1 MSTLEPERGAGTG
14 TLVEPT
20 PQVSNGDGDH
30 ERFAHYV
37 QKDKIMASALE
48 GTPVVALCGKVWVP
62 GRDPKK
68 YPVCPMC
75 KEIYESMGAGG
86 GDKDKGK
93 GEGRPRGGFFRR
105 RRVCKFCAE
114 KIDYINYKDVRI
126 LAPFLPERGKIQP
139 RRISGT
145 CAKHQRKLQTAIKR
159 ARQIALIPYV
169 TE

>member
-1 MSTLEPERGAGTG
+1 MTPAFSTLASMSTLEPETQPQRGTGTG

-20 PQVSNGDGDH
+20 PQTSHGDGDH

-37 QKDKIMASALE
+37 QKDKIMASALD

-86 GDKDKGK
+86 DDGKGGGKGK
-93 GEGRPRGGFFRR
+93 DGG
-105 RRVCKFCAE
+105 K
-114 KIDYINYKDVRI
+114 
-126 LAPFLPERGKIQP
+126 
-139 RRISGT
+139 
-145 CAKHQRKLQTAIKR
+145 
-159 ARQIALIPYV
+159 
-169 TE
+169 

>member
-1 MSTLEPERGAGTG
+1 MSTLEPETQPQRGTGTG

-20 PQVSNGDGDH
+20 PQVSHGDGDH

-37 QKDKIMASALE
+37 QKDKIMASALD

-86 GDKDKGK
+86 DGDGKGGGDKK
-93 GEGRPRGGFFRR
+93 
-105 RRVCKFCAE
+105 
-114 KIDYINYKDVRI
+114 
-126 LAPFLPERGKIQP
+126 
-139 RRISGT
+139 
-145 CAKHQRKLQTAIKR
+145 
-159 ARQIALIPYV
+159 
-169 TE
+169 

>member
-30 ERFAHYV
+30 ERYAHYV

-86 GDKDKGK
+86 DKGK
-93 GEGRPRGGFFRR
+93 GG
-105 RRVCKFCAE
+105 
-114 KIDYINYKDVRI
+114 KDGN
-126 LAPFLPERGKIQP
+126 GKD
-139 RRISGT
+139 G
-145 CAKHQRKLQTAIKR
+145 K
-159 ARQIALIPYV
+159 
-169 TE
+169 

>member
-1 MSTLEPERGAGTG
+1 MSTLEPDRGAGTG

-30 ERFAHYV
+30 ERYAHYV

-75 KEIYESMGAGG
+75 KEIYESMAPAATRTRARAARTRSSPQPDVTLRFLAPGVCRDA
-86 GDKDKGK
+86 
-93 GEGRPRGGFFRR
+93 RPGGFRMPGG
-105 RRVCKFCAE
+105 C
-114 KIDYINYKDVRI
+114 
-126 LAPFLPERGKIQP
+126 PER
-139 RRISGT
+139 
-145 CAKHQRKLQTAIKR
+145 
-159 ARQIALIPYV
+159 AL
-169 TE
+169 

>member
-30 ERFAHYV
+30 ERYAHYV

-75 KEIYESMGAGG
+75 KEIYESMAPAATRTRARAARTRSNGHRYGPQLKVRETPGAHIREPRGSFACRCTG
-86 GDKDKGK
+86 CSARSRSGA
-93 GEGRPRGGFFRR
+93 EVVQTTCRRPRADLLSCLLCR
-105 RRVCKFCAE
+105 
-114 KIDYINYKDVRI
+114 
-126 LAPFLPERGKIQP
+126 
-139 RRISGT
+139 T
-145 CAKHQRKLQTAIKR
+145 KR
-159 ARQIALIPYV
+159 ALHMLQR
-169 TE
+169 

>member
-75 KEIYESMGAGG
+75 KEIYESMAPAATRTRAARTAARSSAPLHPSRSTPSRSSAGARTGRG
-86 GDKDKGK
+86 LLREAGRRCACTSVLP
-93 GEGRPRGGFFRR
+93 GELVYATCRGSGRMG
-105 RRVCKFCAE
+105 AW
-114 KIDYINYKDVRI
+114 I
-126 LAPFLPERGKIQP
+126 
-139 RRISGT
+139 
-145 CAKHQRKLQTAIKR
+145 
-159 ARQIALIPYV
+159 
-169 TE
+169 

>member
-1 MSTLEPERGAGTG
+1 MSTLEPEPERGAGTG

-30 ERFAHYV
+30 ERYAHYV
-37 QKDKIMASALE
+37 QKDKIMASALD

-86 GDKDKGK
+86 DKGK
-93 GEGRPRGGFFRR
+93 GG
-105 RRVCKFCAE
+105 
-114 KIDYINYKDVRI
+114 KDGD
-126 LAPFLPERGKIQP
+126 GK
-139 RRISGT
+139 
-145 CAKHQRKLQTAIKR
+145 K
-159 ARQIALIPYV
+159 
-169 TE
+169 